1 MPELN
6 KMEVIPLPGF
16 PLVKKGDDIGELI
29 VKTLR
34 SQGFSLQTGDV
45 LVVAQSI
52 VSKAEGAVV
61 DLKKI
66 RPSEL
71 AKKLSSRLGKDAR
84 EVEVVLREAKEIVRS
99 SHVLITRTEHGFV
112 CANAGVDHSNVEG
125 GRVTLLPRDP
135 DRSAERIRKKIKKEL
150 GVEVAVII
158 SDTQGRA
165 FRTGCLG
172 VAIGVS
178 GMKPLWDLRGR
189 KDLYGKELEVTV
201 VAQADAIAAAA
212 VSMMGEAGEGT
223 PVVLVRGAKYQR
235 GKGSARE
242 LVRSREK
249 DLFT

>member
-1 MPELN
+1 
-6 KMEVIPLPGF
+6 MEVIPLRGF
-16 PLVKKGDDIGELI
+16 PLVRRGDEVGKLI
-29 VKTLR
+29 VRTLR
-34 SQGFSLQTGDV
+34 SQGLSLLPGDV

-61 DLKKI
+61 DLRGV

-71 AKKLSSRLGKDAR
+71 ARRLSRRLEKDPR
-84 EVEVVLREAKEIVRS
+84 EVEVVLREAREIVRS

-125 GRVTLLPRDP
+125 ERVTLLPRDP
-135 DRSAERIRKKIKKEL
+135 DRSAEEIRRRIREEL

-172 VAIGVS
+172 VAIGVA
-178 GMKPLWDLRGR
+178 GMKPLLDLRGR
-189 KDLYGKELEVTV
+189 RDLYGKRLKVTV
-201 VAQADAIAAAA
+201 VAQADALAAAA
-212 VSMMGEAGEGT
+212 VSVMGEAGEGT
-223 PVVLVRGAKYQR
+223 PVVLVRGAVYER
-235 GKGSARE
+235 GRGSARE

-249 DLFT
+249 DLFS